1 MVYFVSELGDEVA
14 GGFNCVFCL
23 GHRQALFA
31 CGFLWTQTSAV
42 LQYKAWHYQINAN
55 TTFNYVQS
63 ADCLGIAIYCLGKA
77 SRVFLTAFQVL
88 SLSGVIF
95 LFLYVNRSFYSMQI
109 KICWF
114 FHSHMIWSQ
123 ENNS

>member
-77 SRVFLTAFQVL
+77 SRVFLTVFQVFISFRGHFSL
-88 SLSGVIF
+88 SLCKQIF
-95 LFLYVNRSFYSMQI
+95 LFHAN
-109 KICWF
+109 
-114 FHSHMIWSQ
+114 
-123 ENNS
+123 